1 MLRLDDR
8 NFGSRRN
15 DEQRSDDGEQDNS
28 SDPATYPYREQGGL
42 ESTQQ
47 QDGNQV
53 CRNDAENHQ
62 AEALGPADQ
71 ERSAVRFLDGRC
83 FFQRFWHFGGTGKAV
98 REVADAERQG
108 QSQNNA
114 QQCEFPGQHE
124 SHEDKRCR
132 IQQRVAEPESERRP
146 DGHVAL
152 AQAARNRGGTAGA
165 HHAGQGGDPAD
176 QGALK
181 RRFAKQFIQPLDGQ
195 QHLDQRTKQNAENG
209 RFPHRLEG
217 MSITKDAIL
226 NSSLAGASFYSKQLD
241 KEMYFI
247 RNLQLQL
254 LNDKDLQ
261 KLSFRGSMLENY
273 EEVELIDQVRDRLAT
288 LTVSSEYVVNAGVYV
303 EAIGKTISTDS
314 GVTNTPNEEL
324 KLISSLMAVTPK
336 PSFYRSGS
344 RIFFIETENNGA
356 VWSYIEISRPKL
368 LEALREIANLY
379 PQSEVLLGD
388 KEAGTVLTTAQEQG
402 ESAAVLGLFDDESL
416 HNSSMP
422 EMRKMHGVNYFITPH
437 DVSSLHLS
445 LIMPLSK
452 LVKAF
457 HMIETDNL
465 NIMIESKTKDEFHYV
480 FNSFNNMARKLK
492 NSIEDNYEQKIA
504 LQRSQL
510 KQLQSQINPH
520 FLYNSFFNI
529 YMMCK
534 VGDSDSAAEL
544 SQRLGSYYQYITR
557 SGADEV
563 PFDKEYRHALDYCDI
578 QCIRFSN
585 RVHFEYEEQ
594 TEVPATITVPRLII
608 QPIVENVF
616 EHAFEDGMMEGK
628 VYIRTEYREGK
639 LCVTVEDNGNLAT
652 DAMIEQ
658 LNTKLARDSK
668 SIENTGLINVNNRLK
683 LKYGPESGLTASRS
697 MHGGLKINLTII
709 PET

>member
-1 MLRLDDR
+1 MKL
-8 NFGSRRN
+8 
-15 DEQRSDDGEQDNS
+15 Q
-28 SDPATYPYREQGGL
+28 
-42 ESTQQ
+42 
-47 QDGNQV
+47 
-53 CRNDAENHQ
+53 
-62 AEALGPADQ
+62 
-71 ERSAVRFLDGRC
+71 SA
-83 FFQRFWHFGGTGKAV
+83 GKASRWYV
-98 REVADAERQG
+98 YQKIV
-108 QSQNNA
+108 
-114 QQCEFPGQHE
+114 
-124 SHEDKRCR
+124 
-132 IQQRVAEPESERRP
+132 IV
-146 DGHVAL
+146 
-152 AQAARNRGGTAGA
+152 
-165 HHAGQGGDPAD
+165 
-176 QGALK
+176 
-181 RRFAKQFIQPLDGQ
+181 FILFLLPLISMNIW
-195 QHLDQRTKQNAENG
+195 LNYK
-209 RFPHRLEG
+209 G

-324 KLISSLMAVTPK
+324 KLISSLMDVTPK

-422 EMRKMHGVNYFITPH
+422 EMRKMHGVNYFITPN

-445 LIMPLSK
+445 LIMYVNQNEITRPLSQFITWFYTLFIIAIIVMILYSFSVNLMIHRPLSK

-492 NSIEDNYEQKIA
+492 NSIEDNYEQKIS

-639 LCVTVEDNGNLAT
+639 LCVTVEDNGNLAA